1 MNERQLSDNISKL
14 LQRVRLAA
22 EKSQRHSSDIVVLA
36 VSKSRPAEEIRA
48 AFAEGLEQFG
58 ESYLQEAVEKIESL
72 RDLPITWHF
81 IGPIQSNKTR
91 LIATHFDWVHS
102 VDRGKVAKRLS
113 DQRPEG
119 LSPLQVCLQVNIS
132 GEITKSGV
140 ALADLPALASE
151 VASLPRLQ
159 LRGLMAIPAPT
170 DDERLQ
176 RQSFA
181 ALRRAMESLREVAP
195 GMDTLSMGMSDDL
208 EAAIAEGSTLIRV
221 GTALFGPRQR

>member
-1 MNERQLSDNISKL
+1 MNEQQLSDNISKL
-14 LQRVRLAA
+14 LQRVGLAA

-48 AFAEGLEQFG
+48 AFAKGLEQFG
-58 ESYLQEAVEKIESL
+58 ESYLQEALEKIEAL
-72 RDLPITWHF
+72 HDLAITWHF

-91 LIATHFDWVHS
+91 PIATHFDWVHS
-102 VDRGKVAKRLS
+102 VDRARVARRLS
-113 DQRPEG
+113 DQRPDE
-119 LSPLQVCLQVNIS
+119 LAPLQVCLQVNIS